1 MNVSGVWNCDF
12 FDLCFAAVN
21 GHHGESNLLI
31 EPALAAASR
40 IQPEDAIRHLL
51 GVFMRMTVDHYIRV
65 VQVFGHKLP
74 VMNHKESALLNL
86 KGQTFWYV
94 LCPFFIVIAAN
105 DVDRRDFL
113 QSVNDFR
120 FVDVATV
127 NDYIAAGDSV
137 QYFRAKQGRA
147 YPKELLFLLPSA
159 QPPGS
164 DFCDYNCFPKGLGS
178 FFWELVS

>member
-1 MNVSGVWNCDF
+1 MWNCDF
-12 FDLCFAAVN
+12 FDLCIAAIN
-21 GHHGESNLLI
+21 GHYGECNLLI

-120 FVDVATV
+120 FASGTASYASPSLTLNFTHQMVRVIIKVYTSPEYGNALMD
-127 NDYIAAGDSV
+127 
-137 QYFRAKQGRA
+137 
-147 YPKELLFLLPSA
+147 LL
-159 QPPGS
+159 GEEI
-164 DFCDYNCFPKGLGS
+164 YNKIMILQR
-178 FFWELVS
+178 E

>member
-1 MNVSGVWNCDF
+1 
-12 FDLCFAAVN
+12 
-21 GHHGESNLLI
+21 
-31 EPALAAASR
+31 
-40 IQPEDAIRHLL
+40 
-51 GVFMRMTVDHYIRV
+51 MRMTVDHYIRV

-120 FVDVATV
+120 FVGNRSTTAV
-127 NDYIAAGDSV
+127 
-137 QYFRAKQGRA
+137 KQKQSWSQTR
-147 YPKELLFLLPSA
+147 LQQTSNFLFA
-159 QPPGS
+159 NVRQ
-164 DFCDYNCFPKGLGS
+164 
-178 FFWELVS
+178 LVRPRKQII

>member
-1 MNVSGVWNCDF
+1 MWNCDF
-12 FDLCFAAVN
+12 FDLCIAAIN
-21 GHHGESNLLI
+21 GHYGECNLLI

-40 IQPEDAIRHLL
+40 IQPEDAIHHLL

-105 DVDRRDFL
+105 DVDRRDSL

-120 FVDVATV
+120 FVGNRSTTAV
-127 NDYIAAGDSV
+127 
-137 QYFRAKQGRA
+137 KQKQSWSQTR
-147 YPKELLFLLPSA
+147 LQQTSNFLFA
-159 QPPGS
+159 NVRQ
-164 DFCDYNCFPKGLGS
+164 
-178 FFWELVS
+178 LVRPRKQII

>member
-1 MNVSGVWNCDF
+1 MWNCDF

-40 IQPEDAIRHLL
+40 VQPEDAIHHLL

-120 FVDVATV
+120 FVGNRSTTAV
-127 NDYIAAGDSV
+127 
-137 QYFRAKQGRA
+137 KQKQSWSQTR
-147 YPKELLFLLPSA
+147 LQQTSNFLFA
-159 QPPGS
+159 NVRQ
-164 DFCDYNCFPKGLGS
+164 
-178 FFWELVS
+178 LVRPRKQII